1 MDYLVRDASREEAKE
16 LAILVNHAGTGPNNT
31 GLDIVGWTL
40 AAKDG
45 EGPFDYGG
53 RIVADEDGIYSYRNM
68 RVVEANG
75 KVAAMAL
82 CFEAFKRTAEDMNQI
97 AEEFR
102 IFKEMTNTIPGEFY
116 LDSLAADPDFRGQ
129 GFGRIMLE
137 DSIEK
142 ARTQG
147 YRCVYLIAFA
157 NNVAG
162 VALYEKNGFYAVST
176 KTASDHP
183 DMPYSGDVVLYKKDI

>member
-1 MDYLVRDASREEAKE
+1 MDYIIRDARKEEAKE
-16 LAILVNHAGTGPNNT
+16 LAILVNHAGTGPNNK

-40 AAKDG
+40 SAEEG

-68 RVVEANG
+68 RVVEADG
-75 KVAAMAL
+75 RVAAMAL
-82 CFEAFKRTAEDMNQI
+82 CFEAFERTATEMNQI

-116 LDSLAADPDFRGQ
+116 LDSLAAAPEFRGQ

-142 ARTQG
+142 AQKRG
-147 YRCVYLIAFA
+147 YRSVYLIAFA
-157 NNVAG
+157 NNIAG
-162 VALYEKNGFYAVST
+162 VALYEKTGFTAVST

-183 DMPYSGDVVLYKKDI
+183 DMPYSGDVVLYRKDI